1 MSKRNIDLKKDKEVQ
16 SIKEIKKKEWFK
28 LFVII
33 STICFFLYFVIS
45 YLNNEEENELKYI
58 NSNYSVIKAKIVS
71 KSTYKIWTLT
81 VEYEVE
87 NIKYRESCG
96 VNNNNLKVGDSI
108 WIKYSKTKPNL
119 IIIEIPERP

>member
-28 LFVII
+28 LFFII
-33 STICFFLYFVIS
+33 STICIFFYVFIS
-45 YLNNEEENELKYI
+45 YLNNEEKNELKYI
-58 NSNYSVIKAKIVS
+58 NSNYSLIKAKIVS

-108 WIKYSKTKPNL
+108 WIKHSKTKPNL
-119 IIIEIPERP
+119 IIIDIPEQP